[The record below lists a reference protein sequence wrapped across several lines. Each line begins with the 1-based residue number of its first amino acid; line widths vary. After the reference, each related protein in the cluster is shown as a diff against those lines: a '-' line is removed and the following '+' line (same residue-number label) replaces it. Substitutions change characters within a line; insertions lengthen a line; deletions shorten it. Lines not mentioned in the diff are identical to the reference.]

1 MKEEQKDLIAECVEA
16 LGADGYRKGK
26 SWKGYEIYIPDYK
39 KPVYIG
45 FPYVVMVKEEEV
57 RLSTEEESLDYLS
70 YSEGKGAEEEKK
82 ETPSEEPSEKEEG
95 RKNPEKNENPT
106 ETAAA
111 EQKRMKE
118 LGFDKD

>member
-45 FPYVVMVKEEEV
+45 FPYVVMVKEKEV
-57 RLSTEEESLDYLS
+57 RLSTEEE
-70 YSEGKGAEEEKK
+70 
-82 ETPSEEPSEKEEG
+82 